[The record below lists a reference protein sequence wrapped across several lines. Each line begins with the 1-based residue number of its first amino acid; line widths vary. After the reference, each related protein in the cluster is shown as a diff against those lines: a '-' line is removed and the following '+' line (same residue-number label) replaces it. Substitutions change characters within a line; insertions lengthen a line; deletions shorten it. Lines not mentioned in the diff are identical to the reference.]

1 MSARV
6 RWLSRFLLVMIL
18 VVSGVDRARVVS
30 AAQNPSPA
38 AEADVRDALQRYTAA
53 LESLDVSAVRKI
65 QPSIPADSL
74 AKAFRDMR
82 ELDVTID
89 MVRILSF
96 DGATARVSCRVMQ
109 TLTPR
114 AGAKRTTTVTRVMR
128 LKRTPDLWII
138 DGFER

>member
-1 MSARV
+1 MSTRV

-18 VVSGVDRARVVS
+18 VVSGVGRAPLVS
-30 AAQNPSPA
+30 AAQNPVPA

-53 LESLDVSAVRKI
+53 LESLDVNAVKKV

-89 MVRILSF
+89 MVRILSL

-128 LKRTPDLWII
+128 LKRTPDVWII